1 MRESLPEVL
10 PEVADSAAA
19 PDPTGGV
26 SIEVELPQLPPGHQ
40 LAWCRAYDVAARRG
54 VLVDL
59 HTKREW
65 RSLLR
70 RRRKRRVCGAT
81 ARWPGALGRSLRT
94 PGWATRLARA
104 ATLLR
109 ARWEAA
115 VRPCCPVAL
124 PKSPIPRLPP
134 RRWEVEVA
142 DLSAPADGASLFV
155 GEFVEY
161 LPSAAQ
167 QAVEATAQGGGAA
180 RPTGW
185 VRGLMGWPLMC
196 QALGQGAN
204 PVAEVATSTGG
215 VLR

>member
-1 MRESLPEVL
+1 MPRGCRGATAAARESLPEV
-10 PEVADSAAA
+10 ADATAA
-19 PDPTGGV
+19 PDPAGGV

-59 HTKREW
+59 HTKRE
-65 RSLLR
+65 
-70 RRRKRRVCGAT
+70 
-81 ARWPGALGRSLRT
+81 
-94 PGWATRLARA
+94 
-104 ATLLR
+104 
-109 ARWEAA
+109 
-115 VRPCCPVAL
+115 
-124 PKSPIPRLPP
+124 
-134 RRWEVEVA
+134 WEVEVA

-167 QAVEATAQGGGAA
+167 QAVEATAQGGGAE

-196 QALGQGAN
+196 QALGGPGVDQG
-204 PVAEVATSTGG
+204 AEVATSTGG